1 MRTSILGTFFMASPA
16 EVQEGEQWYRNA
28 ERIAEELSDKFRLS
42 MEQAA
47 GIIAALS
54 PQNPWERNIQDAHNI
69 CHAYNIGGKDAAQN
83 VRVGTFGAN
92 KHKAIAIL
100 KCDGLTDYVTVCDI
114 LKGQKVINF
123 YLSILGHDDA
133 VCVDG
138 HAYSIWLG
146 ERVSTNDTPK
156 ITPKL
161 YQRISDDY
169 IQATHKINEIMGNR
183 YLPSTV
189 QAITWVVHRNLY
201 KGQRKKRSR
210 KAA

>member
-1 MRTSILGTFFMASPA
+1 MRTSIIGTFFLASPA
-16 EVQEGEQWYRNA
+16 ELQEGKQWYRNA
-28 ERIAEELSDKFRLS
+28 ARIAADLSDKFDLPMIS
-42 MEQAA
+42 AA

-54 PQNPWERNIQDAHNI
+54 PQNPWERNVRD
-69 CHAYNIGGKDAAQN
+69 AYNVCEAYRVDGKDAAQS
-83 VRVGTFGAN
+83 VKCGTFNTN
-92 KHKAIAIL
+92 KRKAIAIL
-100 KCDGLTDYVTVCDI
+100 ESDGLTDTVTDI
-114 LKGQKVINF
+114 LKGQKVVAF
-123 YLSILGHDDA
+123 FQSILSNPEA

-146 ERVSTNDTPK
+146 ERVSTSDTPK

-169 IQATHKINEIMGNR
+169 IQATHKINEIMGTR

-201 KGQRKKRSR
+201 QGQRKR
-210 KAA
+210 KAKRA

>member
-1 MRTSILGTFFMASPA
+1 MRTSIIGTFFLASPT
-16 EVQEGEQWYRNA
+16 EVQEGKHWYRNA
-28 ERIAEELSDKFRLS
+28 ARIAEQLSDSYNIS
-42 MEQAA
+42 MAQAA

-54 PQNPWERNIQDAHNI
+54 PQNPWERNVTDSFNI
-69 CHAYNIGGKDAAQN
+69 CEAYRIDGKDAAQSIKC
-83 VRVGTFGAN
+83 GTFGAN
-92 KHKAIAIL
+92 KRKAIAIL
-100 KCDGLTDYVTVCDI
+100 ECNGRESDI
-114 LKGQKVINF
+114 SAILNGQKVVNF
-123 YLSILGHDDA
+123 FYSILGHDLA

-146 ERVSTNDTPK
+146 ERVSTSDTPK

-169 IQATHKINEIMGNR
+169 IQATHKINEIMGTR

-201 KGQRKKRSR
+201 QGQRKRRSS